1 MKHRRIFVSSLCI
14 LALLLAAGV
23 AWSGG
28 GQEKAAE
35 KGELVILTWNIPSYE
50 PGIRGWISDFEKANP
65 GSTVRWDDKK
75 GSEWATYFLTQL
87 AAGTEP
93 DVFEIQ
99 GQLWVSLADMGAL
112 LDLGPYLNA
121 NPQLRDSYEQNM
133 INDVLV
139 YEGKHWM
146 VPFFMAPTVLF
157 YNKLMFKEVGLAD
170 PPGTME
176 DLYNYAR
183 KLTLDE
189 AHSGFLTLNF
199 DWHYWPLFRGYGVE
213 LLSSDGSKAAFNTP
227 AAVQAVTALAELT
240 QSGAINK
247 ISWTG
252 RWKEPNDAFAAGNI
266 GMYLTNGAAYG
277 SFKSAGKEDWINP
290 DSVWVA
296 PFPGGWAV
304 PNYHAMG
311 IAARTKYPDLAWDLL
326 SIISNEKWAEDRM
339 RVISVLSGNS
349 VVNKRLLNNADFRN
363 TDKIRTRQFEIE
375 LANMDKLTG
384 CPRIPQ
390 DEQVKEVFYTNLQKA
405 LFGEVSARAALSAA
419 EKNINEI
426 LGK

>member
-1 MKHRRIFVSSLCI
+1 MNGKKTLVCFLCI
-14 LALLLAAGV
+14 AALFAAAGV
-23 AWSGG
+23 VWSGG
-28 GQEKAAE
+28 SQAKAE
-35 KGELVILTWNIPSYE
+35 QKGELVLLTWNIPSYE
-50 PGIRGWISDFEKANP
+50 PGVRGWIADFEAAHP

-87 AAGTEP
+87 AAGSEP

-112 LDLGPYLNA
+112 LDLGPYLNSE
-121 NPQLRDSYEQNM
+121 PQLRDSYDQYM

-146 VPFFMAPTVLF
+146 VPFFMAPTVLY
-157 YNKLMFKEVGLAD
+157 YNKLMFREVGLSD
-170 PPGTME
+170 PPETME
-176 DLYNYAR
+176 ELYTYAR
-183 KLTLDE
+183 KLTIDQ

-199 DWHYWPLFRGYGVE
+199 DWHYWPLLRGYGVE
-213 LLSSDGSKAAFNTP
+213 LLSSDSRKAAFNTP

-240 QSGAINK
+240 QSGAIDKN
-247 ISWTG
+247 SWTG

-277 SFKSAGKEDWINP
+277 SFKGAAKEDWINP

-311 IAARTKYPDLAWDLL
+311 IASRTKHPELAWDLV

-339 RVISVLSGNS
+339 RVISVLSGNAD
-349 VVNKRLLNNADFRN
+349 VNERLLDNAEFRN
-363 TDKIRTRQFEIE
+363 KDKIRTRQFEIE

-405 LFGEVSARAALSAA
+405 LFGEVSAKEALTTA
-419 EKNINEI
+419 EQRINEI
-426 LGK
+426 LAK

>member
-1 MKHRRIFVSSLCI
+1 MTK
-14 LALLLAAGV
+14 
-23 AWSGG
+23 
-28 GQEKAAE
+28 
-35 KGELVILTWNIPSYE
+35 
-50 PGIRGWISDFEKANP
+50 
-65 GSTVRWDDKK
+65 
-75 GSEWATYFLTQL
+75 L

-112 LDLGPYLNA
+112 LDLGPYLDRA
-121 NPQLRDSYEQNM
+121 PKLRDSYEQNM
-133 INDVLV
+133 INEVLM

-146 VPFFMAPTVLF
+146 VPFFMAPTILF
-157 YNKLMFKEVGLAD
+157 NNKLMFREAGLSD
-170 PPGTME
+170 PPKTME
-176 DLYNYAR
+176 ELYTYAR

-199 DWHYWPLFRGYGVE
+199 DWHYWPLLRGYGVE
-213 LLSSDGSKAAFNTP
+213 LLSSDNRKAAFNTP

-240 QSGAINK
+240 QSGAIDK

-252 RWKEPNDAFAAGNI
+252 RLKEPNVG
-266 GMYLTNGAAYG
+266 
-277 SFKSAGKEDWINP
+277 
-290 DSVWVA
+290 VA

-311 IAARTKYPDLAWDLL
+311 IAARTKHPDLAWDLV

-339 RVISVLSGNS
+339 RVIGVLSGNAD
-349 VVNKRLLNNADFRN
+349 VNKRLLGNAEFRN
-363 TDKIRTRQFEIE
+363 KDAIRTRQFEIE

-384 CPRIPQ
+384 CPHIPQ

-405 LFGEVSARAALSAA
+405 LFGEVSAKAALTTA
-419 EKNINEI
+419 EQKINEI
-426 LGK
+426 LAK